1 MINPLLVPGDV
12 QVNADGV
19 GMGLRLRRV
28 FAVGSD
34 YPDSF
39 ELDPGI
45 VQIAGPCGRTE
56 GLFELTE
63 VDAGGAMIA
72 RLDGPNRLVLENLVE
87 GPSSV
92 RVVGTINPTA
102 RDLEACP
109 DVFVEGAVHRIEVR
123 YEFSNHR
130 PVGIE
135 LVSGSQ
141 CDEARPNTAVV
152 TSRLAR
158 APQILLVDEAG
169 NTFIPRNAESGH
181 SAALKVSAPVGT
193 SLEDQALGIAGL
205 RLGERAGDVVI
216 RASFGEPH
224 IVEVIGVER
233 LTGWTPEFQVGA
245 VAGTPVVLES
255 NEAYALRGRASNR
268 VVPMMKDLLMMDG
281 QRVCADL
288 SPSWFSFETLTP
300 ETCVID
306 REPPIESLVLFGD
319 YFGHAAKLIADG
331 ACRLVLRL
339 LVLEMGC
346 QWSSPPAFQCR
357 ECVRPEQLNLIT
369 SRTSGSSDFV
379 GVETALVTHQHSPQS
394 LIAQRLKV
402 CGFRT

>member
-1 MINPLLVPGDV
+1 MRVWALDYG
-12 QVNADGV
+12 G
-19 GMGLRLRRV
+19 V

-141 CDEARPNTAVV
+141 CDDARPQTAVV

-158 APQILLVDEAG
+158 EPQILLVDEAG
-169 NTFIPRNAESGH
+169 NTFIPRNAENGH
-181 SAALKVSAPVGT
+181 SAALEVSAPVGT
-193 SLEDQALGIAGL
+193 TLEDQA
-205 RLGERAGDVVI
+205 
-216 RASFGEPH
+216 
-224 IVEVIGVER
+224 
-233 LTGWTPEFQVGA
+233 
-245 VAGTPVVLES
+245 PV
-255 NEAYALRGRASNR
+255 
-268 VVPMMKDLLMMDG
+268 
-281 QRVCADL
+281 
-288 SPSWFSFETLTP
+288 
-300 ETCVID
+300 
-306 REPPIESLVLFGD
+306 SLVFV
-319 YFGHAAKLIADG
+319 
-331 ACRLVLRL
+331 LVSVRAR
-339 LVLEMGC
+339 
-346 QWSSPPAFQCR
+346 WSFARALAS
-357 ECVRPEQLNLIT
+357 LSL
-369 SRTSGSSDFV
+369 SRSSV
-379 GVETALVTHQHSPQS
+379 
-394 LIAQRLKV
+394 
-402 CGFRT
+402 